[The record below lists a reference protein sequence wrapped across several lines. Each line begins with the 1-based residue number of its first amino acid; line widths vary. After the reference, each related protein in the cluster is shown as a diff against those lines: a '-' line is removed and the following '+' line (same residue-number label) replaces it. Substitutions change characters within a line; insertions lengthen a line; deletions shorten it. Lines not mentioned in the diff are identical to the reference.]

1 MCDPR
6 QAEVGTRS
14 RDGKDSVRLFAGVS
28 TCTLWLCTGLRLNL
42 IISMKRPAGAE
53 GIDREHGIQMD
64 KRGLT
69 SAIFPPRLS
78 CCLSV
83 SMAAVFMHHVL

>member
-1 MCDPR
+1 M
-6 QAEVGTRS
+6 
-14 RDGKDSVRLFAGVS
+14 
-28 TCTLWLCTGLRLNL
+28 GLQLNL

-53 GIDREHGIQMD
+53 GTDREHGIQMD

-83 SMAAVFMHHVL
+83 SMAAVFIHHVLYSVKFVLLVLREDDN